1 MAAGERKVWLAL
13 LALVMMALAWPAQ
26 ALPQRL
32 SKRAVSAGDMANFRG
47 AILVKNGAPTTCEL
61 ALIDNKAA
69 FVAATCLSLSG
80 KRLKDDSTRYEIYFD
95 GAKGNRPAKVTVDA
109 SDISIHPKFNPNT
122 YSNNLAILQ
131 FSFTDQSSWVNYIAA
146 YRGEWTDIAYVRRQV
161 SANNDWSTPRVR
173 SYAQTDANCDRAS
186 GLFRYN
192 EATLMCA
199 RIYTPSTVTSSSCN
213 MPYGSV
219 YGVTSSSMA
228 IAGLY
233 SHSVVYGTGMCGGS
247 ATFHYYVVLTEYL
260 PYARTVLGRKPK
272 EFVEDDD
279 GLSDVRRIDSFYMKH
294 AQSPNDDGTY
304 MFTGDMISPRAGVP
318 GPNPP
323 TAAATTTPAGSKP
336 PATTAAGSKPA
347 ATTTPTT
354 PAGSNN
360 TNGNGGNT
368 GNGNDTGNDT
378 GDNDAGNNVT
388 GDNDAGNND
397 TGDSDA
403 GNNGSPDEQQ
413 TKISDDEGLTKIN
426 NDDGDLTKIN
436 DDGELGLVQD
446 DTSEP
451 SASASLSASSKF
463 SDPADNSQ
471 LYGDSLIDDGLLD
484 SEIPPASNVDALFD
498 NAYNG
503 LSKGAVIGMAVAIPL
518 GTILLVVIAFILYKM
533 YNRERRQPVWRKAS
547 VKRQNNVHAL
557 IDEIGGASQNEPLPA
572 YDELHQPN
580 TPRSNLP

>member
-131 FSFTDQSSWVNYIAA
+131 FSFTEQSSWVNYIAA

-304 MFTGDMISPRAGVP
+304 MFTGDMISPRAG
-318 GPNPP
+318 
-323 TAAATTTPAGSKP
+323 
-336 PATTAAGSKPA
+336 
-347 ATTTPTT
+347 
-354 PAGSNN
+354 
-360 TNGNGGNT
+360 
-368 GNGNDTGNDT
+368 
-378 GDNDAGNNVT
+378 
-388 GDNDAGNND
+388 
-397 TGDSDA
+397 
-403 GNNGSPDEQQ
+403 QQ
-413 TKISDDEGLTKIN
+413 TKISDDEDLTKIN